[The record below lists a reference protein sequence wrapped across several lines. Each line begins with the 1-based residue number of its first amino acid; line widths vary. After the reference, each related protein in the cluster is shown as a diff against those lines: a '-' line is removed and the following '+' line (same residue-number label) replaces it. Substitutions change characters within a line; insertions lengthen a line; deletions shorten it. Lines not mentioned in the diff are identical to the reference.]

1 MSASDDRAT
10 PLSAILLV
18 FATGILFTGL
28 DTGAKYLV
36 LSGMS
41 APFIAWVRFF
51 SHLLLVLILFRSWH
65 HTAMFRFNSLPQQ
78 ILRGVFLFGS
88 TVFNFAA
95 LRTLQLAETT
105 SIFFFAPMVITALAG
120 PLLGEWAGWRRWMA
134 VLVGFV
140 GVLVITRPGF
150 HAFSIGHV
158 YALSATL
165 SYCFYVI
172 MTRRMSATENPPSL
186 IFYSALAPAVLM
198 APAVPFTA
206 SAPPT
211 AVAWLLLLSLGFF
224 GGFGHWLLIQAY
236 RQASATA
243 LAPYPYLQMV
253 WMMISGYLVFGQ
265 LPDGWTLVGAAIIVV
280 SGLYIVH
287 REHRLRLRDRST
299 PSAEDSELAKK
310 L

>member
-1 MSASDDRAT
+1 
-10 PLSAILLV
+10 
-18 FATGILFTGL
+18 
-28 DTGAKYLV
+28 
-36 LSGMS
+36 
-41 APFIAWVRFF
+41 
-51 SHLLLVLILFRSWH
+51 
-65 HTAMFRFNSLPQQ
+65 
-78 ILRGVFLFGS
+78 
-88 TVFNFAA
+88 
-95 LRTLQLAETT
+95 
-105 SIFFFAPMVITALAG
+105 
-120 PLLGEWAGWRRWMA
+120 
-134 VLVGFV
+134 
-140 GVLVITRPGF
+140 
-150 HAFSIGHV
+150 
-158 YALSATL
+158 
-165 SYCFYVI
+165 
-172 MTRRMSATENPPSL
+172 
-186 IFYSALAPAVLM
+186 M